1 MVDVVIQ
8 VLRRFDLLLVCR
20 VSVQFSTVLIHLA
33 AETGC
38 QWCLSFLWSN
48 HFNEWPLYIFEV
60 EST

>member
-38 QWCLSFLWSN
+38 QWCLSL
-48 HFNEWPLYIFEV
+48 PLEQPFQCMATLHI
-60 EST
+60 